1 MFAVTILGNNSALPT
16 LDRHP
21 TAQVIT
27 CNDQLMLV
35 DCGEGTQLQMAKYR
49 VRRSRIQRVF
59 ISHLHGDHYFGLI
72 GFINTISLLGRTE
85 PLHVYGPPE
94 LLPILQLQLDVAGTV
109 LNFDL
114 QFTALTPEGCGL
126 LFREKDLEVSYFP
139 TDHRIP
145 CYGFRF
151 ELIKRKRR
159 IVPEQARQYEIPS
172 AYYSKLGEGAD
183 YTRKD
188 GTVVK
193 NDWVT
198 LPPPKGKSYVYCADT
213 RYNEALLL
221 PHVTGADLVY
231 HETTYLQDQDARAR
245 DRYHSTSVQAATLA
259 AKGNVKQLLIGHFS
273 SKYQD
278 VEGFLDECK
287 PVFARTDIAREG
299 ATYLV

>member
-35 DCGEGTQLQMAKYR
+35 DCGEGTQLQMARYK
-49 VRRSRIQRVF
+49 VRRSRIQRIF

-85 PLHVYGPPE
+85 PLFLYGPPA
-94 LLPILQLQLDVAGTV
+94 LQAILQIQMDVANTT
-109 LNFDL
+109 LNFEL
-114 QFTALTPEGCGL
+114 HFTPLTPEGAGI

-151 ELIKRKRR
+151 DFVKHKRR
-159 IVPEQARQYEIPS
+159 INAEQARLYEVPS
-172 AYYSKLGEGAD
+172 AYYSKLSEGLD

-188 GTVVK
+188 GTVVQ

-198 LPPPKGKSYVYCADT
+198 TAPPKGKSYVFCADT
-213 RYNEALLL
+213 RYNEELLL
-221 PHVTGADLVY
+221 PHISGADLVY
-231 HETTYLQDQDARAR
+231 HEATYLHDMETRAWE
-245 DRYHSTSVQAATLA
+245 RYHSTAFQAATLA
-259 AKGNVKQLLIGHFS
+259 AHGKVGRLLLGHFS
-273 SKYQD
+273 SKYAE
-278 VEGFLDECK
+278 VEVFLTESR
-287 PVFARTDIAREG
+287 PVFPQTDIAREG
-299 ATYLV
+299 VTYLV

>member
-35 DCGEGTQLQMAKYR
+35 DCGEGTQLQMAKYK

-85 PLHVYGPPE
+85 PLFVYGPPE
-94 LLPILQLQLDVAGTV
+94 LQPILQLQLDVAGTT
-109 LNFDL
+109 LNFPL
-114 QFTALTPEGCGL
+114 HFTPLTPEGAGL
-126 LFREKDLEVSYFP
+126 LFREKDLEVRYFP

-151 ELIKRKRR
+151 DVVKRKRR
-159 IVPEQARQYEIPS
+159 LLPEQARQYEIPA
-172 AYYSKLGEGAD
+172 AYYGRLQEGLD

-188 GTVVK
+188 GSIVR
-193 NDWVT
+193 NEWVT
-198 LPPPKGKSYVYCADT
+198 LPPPKSKSYVFCADT

-221 PHVTGADLVY
+221 PHVRGADLIY
-231 HETTYLQDQDARAR
+231 HETTYLHDLEARAR
-245 DRYHSTSVQAATLA
+245 ERYHSTAVQAATLA
-259 AKGNVKQLLIGHFS
+259 AHAEVGRLLIGHFS
-273 SKYQD
+273 SKYAE
-278 VEGFLDECK
+278 VEGFLEESR

-299 ATYLV
+299 VTYLV